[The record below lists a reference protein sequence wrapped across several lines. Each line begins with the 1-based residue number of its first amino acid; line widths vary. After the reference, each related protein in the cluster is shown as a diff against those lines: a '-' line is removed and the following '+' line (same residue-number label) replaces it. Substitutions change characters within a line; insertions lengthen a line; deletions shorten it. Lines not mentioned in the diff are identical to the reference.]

1 MDQEK
6 FVNQYIELLN
16 ATVAESIQKNLILQT
31 QKKIAEVEN
40 SEFREALRT
49 IGADKDREIDSLKTQ
64 LNQSR
69 RQEAISGNE
78 KEELRRSI
86 QHVDTFKNELLKT
99 RAENEELLAI
109 IKQKDKEIEKLK
121 GKDQSKIEE
130 KEIEKVKVKEQPK
143 IEAVDV
149 QTQEKPK
156 DVGNTWVKKVP
167 AKKKTTTKNLTI
179 KDAGE
184 F

>member
-40 SEFREALRT
+40 SEFREALKT
-49 IGADKDREIDSLKTQ
+49 ISADKDKEIESLKVQ

-69 RQEAISGNE
+69 RQEAITGNE

-109 IKQKDKEIEKLK
+109 IKQKDKEIENLK
-121 GKDQSKIEE
+121 DKNK
-130 KEIEKVKVKEQPK
+130 PK

-156 DVGNTWVKKVP
+156 DIGNTWVKKVP

>member
-1 MDQEK
+1 MNQEK

-31 QKKIAEVEN
+31 QKKIAEAEN
-40 SEFREALRT
+40 NEFREALKT
-49 IGADKDREIDSLKTQ
+49 IHADKDREIESLKTQ

-69 RQEAISGNE
+69 RQEAIIGNE
-78 KEELRRSI
+78 REELRRSV

-99 RAENEELLAI
+99 RAENEELLAT

-121 GKDQSKIEE
+121 GK
-130 KEIEKVKVKEQPK
+130 EQPK
-143 IEAVDV
+143 IETVDT

-156 DVGNTWVKKVP
+156 DVGDTWVKKVQ
-167 AKKKTTTKNLTI
+167 AKKKTTKNLTI